1 MKSPGQCLGVRTV
14 VEVDVPLMPCACSE
28 VPVHEHPEDGG
39 VLLPQTALW
48 DCLELWEAAELW
60 VVSGTW

>member
-1 MKSPGQCLGVRTV
+1 

-39 VLLPQTALW
+39 VLLPQAALW